1 MKLDIFFDCS
11 SPWTYLGFRNVQ
23 PIAEKYGV
31 DIDWKPILVGG
42 VFNTVNQSVYEQRAN
57 PVRVKARYMRKD
69 LQDWARLANL
79 DIIFPPAIF
88 PINSVKAMRACIVLN
103 ETGRLVA
110 FAEQVFQAYWS
121 HNLDISDDTILQACL
136 EAAGAEAEAV
146 LTAIKTEDVK
156 ARLRANTEALI
167 ARGGFGSPTFFIG
180 EDMFFGNDR
189 LPLVEAALG
198 RLRDEAVISRKPG
211 HTVT

>member
-1 MKLDIFFDCS
+1 MKLEVFFDCS
-11 SPWTYLGFRNVQ
+11 SPWTYLGFHNVQ
-23 PIAEKYGV
+23 PIAEKYGA

-69 LQDWARLANL
+69 LQDWAKLAGL
-79 DIIFPPAIF
+79 EITFPPSIF

-103 ETGRLVA
+103 ETGLLVA
-110 FAEQVFQAYWS
+110 FAEQIFRAYWS
-121 HNLDISDDTILQACL
+121 DNLDISDEAVLTSCL
-136 EAAGAEAEAV
+136 EAVGADAGAV
-146 LTAIKTEDVK
+146 LTAIKSDDVK
-156 ARLRANTEALI
+156 AELRANTEALI

-189 LPLVEAALG
+189 LPLVDAALVK
-198 RLRDEAVISRKPG
+198 LSE
-211 HTVT
+211 